1 MGERRKALVIGGSFG
16 GLFAATL
23 LARAGW
29 EVEIFERVGEALA
42 DRGAGIVTH
51 EELFEAIRRAGA
63 VVDETIGC
71 ETVSRATYDVQGR
84 CVAELPLRQM
94 LTAWGRLYRLLKDVF
109 PATRYHYNRAFERV
123 EQDAQGVTAF
133 FADGSSAHGDLLI
146 GADGIRSTVR
156 ACVAPQTKPVYVGY
170 VAWRGL
176 VDEAALSNEARA
188 ALADRMAFCLPAG
201 EMLLTYLV
209 AGRDYTTQPGQRRYN
224 FVWYRPV
231 EGTQALPALFTD
243 ADGRRYE
250 NNIPPDRIRSDVIAA
265 MRADAERLLA
275 LAFVEVLRKSPEP
288 FFQPIYDLE
297 STQLAFGRVAIL
309 GDAAFVAR
317 PHVGLGVTKA
327 AGDAVALTD
336 ALIAHDGDVE
346 TALRDYETAR
356 LAFGSAIVAHAR
368 MLGLGIG
375 PAETAPGPRR
385 LVDYLRRPEV
395 VMREIA
401 VPDWAERTAV
411 IKAATRDH

>member
-1 MGERRKALVIGGSFG
+1 MSARRKALVIGGSFG
-16 GLFAATL
+16 GLFAANL

-29 EVEIFERVGEALA
+29 DVEVFERVGAALA

-51 EELFEAIRRAGA
+51 DELFAAVRRAGA

-71 ETVSRATYDVQGR
+71 ETTTRATFDLQGR
-84 CVAELPLRQM
+84 VLAEMPLKQT

-109 PATRYHYNRAFERV
+109 PAERYHYHRSFERV
-123 EQDAQGVTAF
+123 EQHAGGVTAY
-133 FADGSSAHGDLLI
+133 FADGSSAGGDLLI
-146 GADGIRSTVR
+146 GADGIRSSVR
-156 ACVAPQTKPVYVGY
+156 ACVAAQTKPVYAGY

-176 VDEAALSNEARA
+176 VDEAALSGATQRA
-188 ALADRMAFCLPAG
+188 LVDRMAFGLPPG

-209 AGRDYTTQPGQRRYN
+209 AGRDYNTQPGQRRYN

-231 EGTQALPALFTD
+231 DEQQRLPDLFTD
-243 ADGRRYE
+243 VGGRWYE
-250 NNIPPDRIRSDVIAA
+250 NNIPPDRIRPDVIAA
-265 MRADAERLLA
+265 MHADAERLLA
-275 LAFVEVLRKSPEP
+275 APFVEAVKCSIEP

-297 STQLAFGRVAIL
+297 STQLVFGRVVIL

-327 AGDAVALTD
+327 AGDAVALID
-336 ALIAHDGDVE
+336 ALGEHADDIDDS
-346 TALRDYETAR
+346 LRQFEAAR
-356 LAFGSAIVAHAR
+356 LAFGAAIVAHAR
-368 MLGLGIG
+368 LLGLGIG
-375 PAETAPGPRR
+375 PAERAPGPRQ

-401 VPDWAERTAV
+401 VPDWAERTAALQAV
-411 IKAATRDH
+411 AAA

>member
-1 MGERRKALVIGGSFG
+1 MSARRKALVIGGSFG
-16 GLFAATL
+16 GLFAANL

-29 EVEIFERVGEALA
+29 DVEVFERVGAALA

-51 EELFEAIRRAGA
+51 DELFAAVRRAGA

-71 ETVSRATYDVQGR
+71 DTTTRATFDPQGR
-84 CVAELPLRQM
+84 VLAEMPLKQT

-109 PATRYHYNRAFERV
+109 PEACYHYNRSFERV
-123 EQDAQGVTAF
+123 EQHAGGVTAY
-133 FADGSSAHGDLLI
+133 FADGSCASGDLLI
-146 GADGIRSTVR
+146 GADGIRSSVR

-176 VDEAALSNEARA
+176 VDEVALSDATQG
-188 ALADRMAFCLPAG
+188 ALVDRMAFGLPPG

-209 AGRDYTTQPGQRRYN
+209 AGRDYNTQPGQRRYN
-224 FVWYRPV
+224 FVWYRPADEQQV
-231 EGTQALPALFTD
+231 LPDLFTD
-243 ADGRRYE
+243 AGGRLYE
-250 NNIPPDRIRSDVIAA
+250 NNIPPDRIRADVIAA
-265 MRADAERLLA
+265 MHADAERLLA
-275 LAFVEVLRKSPEP
+275 APFVEAVKSSVEP

-297 STQLAFGRVAIL
+297 STRLVFGRAVIL

-327 AGDAVALTD
+327 AGDAVALID
-336 ALIAHDGDVE
+336 ALAAHGDDIDA
-346 TALRDYETAR
+346 ALRQFEAAR
-356 LAFGSAIVAHAR
+356 LAFGAAIVAHAR

-375 PAETAPGPRR
+375 PAENAPGPRR

-401 VPDWAERTAV
+401 VPDWAERTAALEA
-411 IKAATRDH
+411 IAAA

>member
-1 MGERRKALVIGGSFG
+1 MSARRKALVIGGSFG

-29 EVEIFERVGEALA
+29 DVEVFERVGSALA

-51 EELFEAIRRAGA
+51 DELFDAIRRAGA
-63 VVDETIGC
+63 VVDDTIGC
-71 ETVSRATYDVQGR
+71 ETRTRATLDREGR
-84 CVAELPLRQM
+84 VVAAMPLRQT

-109 PATRYHYNRAFERV
+109 PPGCYHFNRSCERIA
-123 EQDAQGVTAF
+123 QDADGVTAYF
-133 FADGSSAHGDLLI
+133 SDGSSARGALLI
-146 GADGIRSTVR
+146 GADGIRSSVR
-156 ACVAPQTKPVYVGY
+156 AQVAPETRPQYVGY

-176 VDEAALSNEARA
+176 VDEAALSAETRDV
-188 ALADRMAFCLPAG
+188 LVDRMAFGLPAG

-209 AGRDYTTQPGQRRYN
+209 AGRDYNTEPGKRRYN
-224 FVWYRPV
+224 FVWYRPADETRV
-231 EGTQALPALFTD
+231 LPDLFTD
-243 ADGRRYE
+243 SEGRCYE
-250 NNIPPDRIRSDVIAA
+250 QNIPPDRIRPEVIAT
-265 MRADAERLLA
+265 MHADAARLLA
-275 LAFVEVLRKSPEP
+275 PALAEAVRASPDP

-297 STQLAFGRVAIL
+297 STQLAFGRVVIL

-336 ALIAHDGDVE
+336 ALIENEVDLDA
-346 TALRDYETAR
+346 ALRQYEIAR

-375 PAETAPGPRR
+375 PAETAPGPPR
-385 LVDYLRRPEV
+385 LVEYLRRPEV

-401 VPDWAERTAV
+401 VPDWAERTAALEAV
-411 IKAATRDH
+411 ANA

>member
-1 MGERRKALVIGGSFG
+1 MSARRKALVVGGSFG
-16 GLFAATL
+16 GLFAANL

-29 EVEIFERVGEALA
+29 DVEIFERVGEALA

-51 EELFEAIRRAGA
+51 EELFDAIRRAGA
-63 VVDETIGC
+63 VVDETLGC
-71 ETVSRATYDVQGR
+71 DTRTRTTLDPQGR
-84 CVAELPLRQM
+84 LIAEMPLKQT

-109 PATRYHYNRAFERV
+109 PAEDYHYNRSFERV
-123 EQDAQGVTAF
+123 EQNAAGVTAH
-133 FADGSSAHGDLLI
+133 FADGSSASGDLLI
-146 GADGIRSTVR
+146 GADGIRSSVR
-156 ACVAPQTKPVYVGY
+156 AQLAPKAKPVYSGY

-176 VDEAALSNEARA
+176 LEESSLSAATRRELV
-188 ALADRMAFCLPAG
+188 DRMAFGLPPG

-209 AGRDYTTQPGQRRYN
+209 PGRGDTTVPGRRRYN
-224 FVWYRPV
+224 FVWYRPADEQRV
-231 EGTQALPALFTD
+231 LPELFTD
-243 ADGRRYE
+243 GEGRRYE
-250 NNIPPDRIRSDVIAA
+250 HNIPPDRIRPSVIAA
-265 MRADAERLLA
+265 MHADAERLLA
-275 LAFVEVLRKSPEP
+275 PVFVEAIKRSPEP

-297 STQLAFGRVAIL
+297 STHITFGRVAIL

-336 ALIAHDGDVE
+336 AILTHGDDVDA
-346 TALRDYETAR
+346 ALRRYQTSR
-356 LAFGSAIVAHAR
+356 VAFGAAIVAHAR

-375 PAETAPGPRR
+375 PAETAPGPPR
-385 LVDYLRRPEV
+385 LVEYLRRPEV

-411 IKAATRDH
+411 LQAVVPA

>member
-16 GLFAATL
+16 GLFAANL

-29 EVEIFERVGEALA
+29 DVEVFERVGEALA

-51 EELFEAIRRAGA
+51 EELSAAIRRAGA
-63 VVDETIGC
+63 VSDETLGC
-71 ETVSRATYDVQGR
+71 DTVSRATLDPQGR
-84 CVAELPLRQM
+84 LIAEMPLRQT

-109 PATRYHYNRAFERV
+109 PAERYHYNRSFERL
-123 EQDAQGVTAF
+123 EQDGSGVTAF
-133 FADGSSAHGDLLI
+133 FADGSQARGDLLI
-146 GADGIRSTVR
+146 GADGIRSGVR
-156 ACVAPQTKPVYVGY
+156 AQLAPAAIPAYAGY

-176 VDEAALSNEARA
+176 LEESALGASAQRE
-188 ALADRMAFCLPAG
+188 LVDRMAFGLPPG

-209 AGRDYTTQPGQRRYN
+209 PGRGDTTVQGRRRYN

-231 EGTQALPALFTD
+231 DAPHGLADIFTD
-243 ADGRRYE
+243 AEGRRYE
-250 NNIPPDRIRSDVIAA
+250 HNIPPDRIRPEVTAA
-265 MRADAERLLA
+265 MHADAERLLA
-275 LAFVEVLRKSPEP
+275 PQFVEAIKRAPEP

-297 STQLAFGRVAIL
+297 STRIAFGRVAIL

-327 AGDAVALTD
+327 AGDAVSLVD
-336 ALIAHDGDVE
+336 ALERQPRNLDD
-346 TALRDYETAR
+346 ALGAFEQAR
-356 LAFGSAIVAHAR
+356 VAFGTAIVAHAR

-385 LVDYLRRPEV
+385 LVDHLRLPEV

-401 VPDWAERTAV
+401 VPDWAERAPALRA
-411 IKAATRDH
+411 IAAA

>member
-1 MGERRKALVIGGSFG
+1 MAVRRKALVIGGSFG

-29 EVEIFERVGEALA
+29 DVELYERVGEALA

-51 EELFEAIRRAGA
+51 DELFDAIRRAGA
-63 VVDETIGC
+63 VIDETIGC
-71 ETVSRATYDVQGR
+71 DTVLRATYDPAGR
-84 CVAELPLRQM
+84 LLSELPLRQT

-109 PATRYHYNRAFERV
+109 PAERYHYNRAFERV
-123 EQDAQGVTAF
+123 EQDAEGVTAY
-133 FADGSSAHGDLLI
+133 FADGSSARGDLLI
-146 GADGIRSTVR
+146 GADGIRSSVR
-156 ACVAPQTKPVYVGY
+156 ACVAPHTRPVYVGY

-176 VDEAALSNEARA
+176 VDEAALSDEARH
-188 ALADRMAFCLPAG
+188 ALVDRMAFGLPPG

-231 EGTQALPALFTD
+231 EEKQALPALFTD
-243 ADGRRYE
+243 AAGRRYE
-250 NNIPPDRIRSDVIAA
+250 NNIPPDRIRPDVIAA
-265 MRADAERLLA
+265 MHADAARLLA
-275 LAFVEVLRKSPEP
+275 PPFVELLRKSPEP

-297 STQLAFGRVAIL
+297 STQLAFGRVAML

-327 AGDAVALTD
+327 AGDAVALVD
-336 ALIAHDGDVE
+336 ALLAHGDDLAA
-346 TALRDYETAR
+346 ALRQYESER
-356 LAFGSAIVAHAR
+356 VAFGAAIVAHAR
-368 MLGLGIG
+368 LLGLGIG
-375 PAETAPGPRR
+375 PAESAPGPAA
-385 LVDYLRRPEV
+385 LVSYLRRPEV

-401 VPDWAERTAV
+401 VPDWAGRTAALEA
-411 IKAATRDH
+411 IAAH